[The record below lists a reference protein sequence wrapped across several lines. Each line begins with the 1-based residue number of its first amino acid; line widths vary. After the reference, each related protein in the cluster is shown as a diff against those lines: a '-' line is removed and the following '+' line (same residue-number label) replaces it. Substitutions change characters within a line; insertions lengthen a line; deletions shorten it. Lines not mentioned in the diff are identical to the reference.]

1 MDDSVYSDGSILDI
15 DEQAKSANKRNKTEN
30 RFAKELRWKVKHC
43 VKIANNTTKTFTSFN
58 FGEATSPSLLNQPL
72 HDYVYKALIMM
83 AQGVKLQVGGGADG
97 SVQKNEV
104 RGIIKLV
111 NVWHAIGHRKEDP
124 TILQDFIWTSMQFGA
139 SVKAV
144 SGMAVLSNGINAIL
158 EYVDKVQYDSLCCL
172 MEAMSKDNPMVKMM
186 LSIDPLVMEGCAIMY
201 NHQTPEHSDTKDPL
215 PAWAVMIT
223 FGKFV
228 VGGCDVIVIRGRLLP
243 HEVEEWG
250 LGQRISIA
258 HFTHKS
264 LWKQCGMTCPYDG
277 VLFH

>member
-1 MDDSVYSDGSILDI
+1 M
-15 DEQAKSANKRNKTEN
+15 
-30 RFAKELRWKVKHC
+30 
-43 VKIANNTTKTFTSFN
+43 
-58 FGEATSPSLLNQPL
+58 
-72 HDYVYKALIMM
+72 
-83 AQGVKLQVGGGADG
+83 
-97 SVQKNEV
+97 
-104 RGIIKLV
+104 
-111 NVWHAIGHRKEDP
+111 
-124 TILQDFIWTSMQFGA
+124 
-139 SVKAV
+139 KAV

-186 LSIDPLVMEGCAIMY
+186 LSIDPLVMEGRAIMY

-228 VGGCDVIVIRGRLLP
+228 VGGCLFVQRLCLCIQYLPGDVIVIRGRLLP

-258 HFTHKS
+258 HFTHES
-264 LWKQCGMTCPYDG
+264 LWKQCGMTCPYAG
-277 VLFH
+277 VLVYLYVFYLILMLECSFTESYSRRDLHHNRLIL

>member
-1 MDDSVYSDGSILDI
+1 
-15 DEQAKSANKRNKTEN
+15 
-30 RFAKELRWKVKHC
+30 
-43 VKIANNTTKTFTSFN
+43 
-58 FGEATSPSLLNQPL
+58 
-72 HDYVYKALIMM
+72 LIMM

-97 SVQKNEV
+97 SGRNAHDFYVVQKNEV

-111 NVWHAIGHRKEDP
+111 NVWHAIGHRVKDP

-228 VGGCDVIVIRGRLLP
+228 VGGCLFVQRLCLCIQYLPGDVIVIRGRLLP

-264 LWKQCGMTCPYDG
+264 LWKQCGMTC
-277 VLFH
+277 